1 MKLDFLV
8 IGSQK
13 AGTTSI
19 HQLLKQHK
27 SVYLP
32 LKKEL
37 KYFFHASEFEKGE
50 AYYHSYF
57 QDAREDQIKG
67 EASPGYIAHPESAKR
82 IFDYNPKI
90 KLILTIRNPIDRA
103 YSQYWHKRRNLKVS
117 ESFDCLLSRD
127 LDHHLYEQGSNGL
140 FSRGLYIEY
149 IEQYLK
155 YFPREQLLILDF
167 DELKASPIKF
177 FEKISNFLNITTLE
191 SHLFKNTVH
200 NKALYYNNPFY
211 KFFFKHPQFLKFY
224 PKLLRSVLFFG
235 RKVAFN
241 YEPID
246 PSAKQ
251 TLIEYYKPYNRRL
264 ADFLGTDLSHWEAE

>member
-13 AGTTSI
+13 AGTTTVHEI
-19 HQLLKQHK
+19 LKRHK
-27 SVYLP
+27 AIFMP
-32 LKKEL
+32 EKKEL
-37 KYFFHASEFEKGE
+37 NYFFHASEYAKGE
-50 AYYHSYF
+50 SYYHSYF

-67 EASPGYIAHPESAKR
+67 EASPGYIAHPDSLKR
-82 IFDYNPKI
+82 IFNYNPKI

-103 YSQYWHKRRNLKVS
+103 YSQYWQKRRYLKVS
-117 ESFDCLLSRD
+117 ETFDALLGD
-127 LDHHLYEQGSNGL
+127 LDHNLYTPGTNGL
-140 FSRGLYIEY
+140 ISRGLYIEY

-177 FEKISNFLNITTLE
+177 FEKISNFLNITALE
-191 SHLFKNTVH
+191 PCLFENTVY

-224 PKLLRSVLFFG
+224 PKRLKRALFFG
-235 RKVAFN
+235 SKVAFN

-264 ADFLGTDLSHWEAE
+264 ADFLGKDLSHWEAE

>member
-32 LKKEL
+32 RKKEL
-37 KYFFHASEFEKGE
+37 EYFFNTPEFTKGE
-50 AYYHSYF
+50 SYYHSYF

-117 ESFDCLLSRD
+117 ESFDFLISRD

-149 IEQYLK
+149 IEQYLE
-155 YFPREQLLILDF
+155 YFSRDQLLILDF
-167 DELKASPIKF
+167 DELKASPSRF
-177 FEKISNFLNITTLE
+177 FKRITDFLNITELDN
-191 SHLFKNTVH
+191 HLYENTVH
-200 NKALYYNNPFY
+200 NKSLYYDNPFY
-211 KFFFKHPQFLKFY
+211 KFFFKHPQFLKFC
-224 PKLLRSVLFFG
+224 PKLLRSALFNG
-235 RKVAFN
+235 RKVSFN
-241 YEPID
+241 YQPISSD
-246 PSAKQ
+246 AKDI
-251 TLIEYYKPYNRRL
+251 LMEFYKPYNQRL
-264 ADFLGTDLSHWEAE
+264 ATFLGADLSHWEAE

>member
-1 MKLDFLV
+1 M
-8 IGSQK
+8 
-13 AGTTSI
+13 
-19 HQLLKQHK
+19 
-27 SVYLP
+27 
-32 LKKEL
+32 
-37 KYFFHASEFEKGE
+37 
-50 AYYHSYF
+50 
-57 QDAREDQIKG
+57 
-67 EASPGYIAHPESAKR
+67 
-82 IFDYNPKI
+82 
-90 KLILTIRNPIDRA
+90 TIRNPIDRA

-127 LDHHLYEQGSNGL
+127 LDHNLYVQGSNGL

-177 FEKISNFLNITTLE
+177 FEKISNFLNITALE
-191 SHLFKNTVH
+191 PCLFKNTVH

-224 PKLLRSVLFFG
+224 PKLLRSALFFG

-251 TLIEYYKPYNRRL
+251 ALIEYYKPYNRRL

>member
-13 AGTTSI
+13 AGTSSI
-19 HQLLKQHK
+19 YQLLKQHK

-32 LKKEL
+32 RKKEL
-37 KYFFHASEFEKGE
+37 KYFFHTSEFTKGE
-50 AYYHSYF
+50 SYYHSYF

-103 YSQYWHKRRNLKVS
+103 YSQYWHKRRNLNVS
-117 ESFDCLLSRD
+117 ESFDFFISRD

-149 IEQYLK
+149 IEQYLE
-155 YFPREQLLILDF
+155 YFSRDQLLILDF
-167 DELKASPIKF
+167 DELKASPSRF
-177 FEKISNFLNITTLE
+177 FKRVTDFLNITELDN
-191 SHLFKNTVH
+191 HLFENTVH
-200 NKALYYNNPFY
+200 NKSLYYDNPFY
-211 KFFFKHPQFLKFY
+211 KFFFKQPQFLKFC
-224 PKLLRSVLFFG
+224 PKLFRSALFYG
-235 RKVAFN
+235 RKVSFN
-241 YEPID
+241 YQPID

-251 TLIEYYKPYNRRL
+251 ILMEFYKPYNRRL
-264 ADFLGTDLSHWEAE
+264 ADFLGADLSHWETE